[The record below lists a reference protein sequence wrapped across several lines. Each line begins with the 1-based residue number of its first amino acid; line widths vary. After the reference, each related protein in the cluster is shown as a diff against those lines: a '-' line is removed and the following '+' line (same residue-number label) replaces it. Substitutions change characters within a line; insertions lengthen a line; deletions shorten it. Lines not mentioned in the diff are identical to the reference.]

1 MTRGRAL
8 NAPWLMMKCGIVA
21 LALSG
26 CTSTPIIDGAY
37 FRAPSNAALHMV
49 EAAENLEASNT
60 DEAFVQYQQALT
72 LEKLD
77 RAFPDYQ
84 KQLAA
89 ELQAYQDSMGKSEIS
104 KQARLGIPEVYA
116 RQVLANVKAHQG
128 LARIYLARHDWAM
141 ADAEASEAITIMK
154 SCPFC
159 PYSHA
164 KSQRESNRILE
175 QVYQAQKATGK
186 ALIRKLIADLLE
198 DHLRSEGGIEDFYIE
213 KKVLLGETNQ
223 KSVAEV
229 ERLYQSVMQY
239 QSKQQAATVNA
250 IAGGLLAVNAGV
262 QQGLAQSALSD
273 SGGVMTSQVQM
284 AQLNA
289 QLATMGSTLFTALA
303 VSQAAGGNKAL
314 EANETP
320 WAIPT
325 FAQQL
330 VDPKQGMNTPDIMRG
345 FAATVSQTGGSSYRA
360 GSQQITQAVDT
371 LQQLRNNSTP
381 HGLDTEVK
389 KFAETFNAF
398 LIQVQ
403 EIK

>member
-1 MTRGRAL
+1 MT
-8 NAPWLMMKCGIVA
+8 
-21 LALSG
+21 
-26 CTSTPIIDGAY
+26 
-37 FRAPSNAALHMV
+37 
-49 EAAENLEASNT
+49 
-60 DEAFVQYQQALT
+60 
-72 LEKLD
+72 
-77 RAFPDYQ
+77 
-84 KQLAA
+84 
-89 ELQAYQDSMGKSEIS
+89 
-104 KQARLGIPEVYA
+104 
-116 RQVLANVKAHQG
+116 
-128 LARIYLARHDWAM
+128 
-141 ADAEASEAITIMK
+141 
-154 SCPFC
+154 
-159 PYSHA
+159 
-164 KSQRESNRILE
+164 
-175 QVYQAQKATGK
+175 
-186 ALIRKLIADLLE
+186 ADLLE
-198 DHLRSEGGIEDFYIE
+198 DHLQSEGGIEDFYIE

-223 KSVAEV
+223 KSIAEV
-229 ERLYQSVMQY
+229 ERLYQTVMQY

-262 QQGLAQSALSD
+262 QQGLAQSTLAD

-284 AQLNA
+284 AQMNA

-303 VSQAAGGNKAL
+303 VSQATGEGHKAL

-330 VDPKQGMNTPDIMRG
+330 IDSKQGMNTPDIMRG
-345 FAATVSQTGGSSYRA
+345 FAATVSQTGGSSYRTGA
-360 GSQQITQAVDT
+360 QQITQAVDA

>member
-1 MTRGRAL
+1 MLTGEGWKQ
-8 NAPWLMMKCGIVA
+8 WLECSVVA
-21 LALSG
+21 LTLSG
-26 CTSTPIIDGAY
+26 CAHTPIIDGAY

-49 EAAENLEASNT
+49 ETAEKLADSNVG
-60 DEAFVQYQQALT
+60 EAFAQYQQALT

-77 RAFPDYQ
+77 HAFPDYQ
-84 KQLAA
+84 KQLGE
-89 ELQAYQDSMGKSEIS
+89 ELQAYQDSVGKSGIS

-128 LARIYLARHDWAM
+128 LARIYLVRHDWAM
-141 ADAEASEAITIMK
+141 AEAEATEAITVMK
-154 SCPFC
+154 RCPFC

-164 KSQRESNRILE
+164 KSLQESNRILE
-175 QVYQAQKATGK
+175 QVYRAQKATGK
-186 ALIRKLIADLLE
+186 ALIRKLTADLLE

-223 KSVAEV
+223 KSVAEI

-262 QQGLAQSALSD
+262 QQGLAQSALAD

-303 VSQAAGGNKAL
+303 VSQAAGGHKAL

-330 VDPKQGMNTPDIMRG
+330 VDPKQGKNTPDIMRG
-345 FAATVSQTGGSSYRA
+345 FAATVSQTGGSSYRTGA
-360 GSQQITQAVDT
+360 QQITQAVDA

>member
-1 MTRGRAL
+1 MAVNDWGKQGL
-8 NAPWLMMKCGIVA
+8 IVA
-21 LALSG
+21 GGMIALMLSG
-26 CTSTPIIDGAY
+26 CTAMPIIDGAY

-49 EAAENLEASNT
+49 EAAEKLEASNT
-60 DEAFVQYQQALT
+60 DEAFAQYQQALT

-84 KQLAA
+84 KQLAE

-128 LARIYLARHDWAM
+128 LARIYQARHDWGM
-141 ADAEASEAITIMK
+141 AEAEATEAITVMK
-154 SCPFC
+154 HCQFC

-164 KSQRESNRILE
+164 RILRESNRILE
-175 QVYQAQKATGK
+175 KVYRVQKATGK
-186 ALIRKLIADLLE
+186 ALIRKLTADLLE
-198 DHLRSEGGIEDFYIE
+198 DHLQSEGGIEDFYIE

-223 KSVAEV
+223 KSIAEV
-229 ERLYQSVMQY
+229 ERLYQTVMQY

-262 QQGLAQSALSD
+262 QQGLAQSTLAD

-284 AQLNA
+284 AQMNA

-303 VSQAAGGNKAL
+303 VSQATGEGHKAL

-330 VDPKQGMNTPDIMRG
+330 IDSKQGMNTPDIMRG
-345 FAATVSQTGGSSYRA
+345 FAATVSQTGGSSYRTGA
-360 GSQQITQAVDT
+360 QQITQAVDA